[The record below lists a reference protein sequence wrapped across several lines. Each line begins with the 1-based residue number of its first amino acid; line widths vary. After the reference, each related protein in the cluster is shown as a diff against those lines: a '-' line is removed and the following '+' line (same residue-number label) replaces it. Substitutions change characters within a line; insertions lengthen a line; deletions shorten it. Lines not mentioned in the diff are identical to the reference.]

1 LIYKIK
7 EKGEIEEKK
16 MELQGLD
23 RKAKERFFVNDA
35 ADWQPA
41 ADAEG
46 DKAKLR
52 EVLRR
57 EAVPQLEAHIQRV
70 LTLVETKWPPSTRI
84 IEYVYNT
91 TRSIFF
97 TSLF

>member
-1 LIYKIK
+1 
-7 EKGEIEEKK
+7 

-35 ADWQPA
+35 ADWAPSA

-46 DKAKLR
+46 DKARWLR

-70 LTLVETKWPPSTRI
+70 LALVETKWPPSSRI
-84 IEYVYNT
+84 IEYTHPQHHHPLYT
-91 TRSIFF
+91 SFF
-97 TSLF
+97 F